1 MSDLPFGFGVPPEEP
16 EDGKA
21 KPDDDQKKKDEGA
34 DAQSGG
40 PQPFG
45 FSGGNPLGAL
55 FGMGMPGMPG
65 TPGAGGPGAGDNPFA
80 AMFGGLNPNDLGA
93 AFQQLGQML
102 SFE

>member
-21 KPDDDQKKKDEGA
+21 KPEDAKGGPGDEQKKE
-34 DAQSGG
+34 QGG

-45 FSGGNPLGAL
+45 FAGGNPFGAL
-55 FGMGMPGMPG
+55 FGMGMPGGPG
-65 TPGAGGPGAGDNPFA
+65 TPGAPGGADNPFA

-93 AFQQLGQML
+93 AFQQ
-102 SFE
+102 